1 MSCFIDLAI
10 AACIYIPFGVNI
22 EFMSLRVL
30 GENYSDYF
38 SIERFIKLA
47 IPSRGMKQETVTI
60 PKEEYKKLK
69 KKEKIDTEL
78 LKDIAMGIKDV
89 LSGKIKEV

>member
-1 MSCFIDLAI
+1 
-10 AACIYIPFGVNI
+10 
-22 EFMSLRVL
+22 
-30 GENYSDYF
+30 
-38 SIERFIKLA
+38 
-47 IPSRGMKQETVTI
+47 MKQETVTI
-60 PKEEYKKLK
+60 SKEEYKKLK

>member
-1 MSCFIDLAI
+1 
-10 AACIYIPFGVNI
+10 
-22 EFMSLRVL
+22 
-30 GENYSDYF
+30 
-38 SIERFIKLA
+38 
-47 IPSRGMKQETVTI
+47 MKQETVTI

-78 LKDIAMGIKDV
+78 LRDIAMGIKDV